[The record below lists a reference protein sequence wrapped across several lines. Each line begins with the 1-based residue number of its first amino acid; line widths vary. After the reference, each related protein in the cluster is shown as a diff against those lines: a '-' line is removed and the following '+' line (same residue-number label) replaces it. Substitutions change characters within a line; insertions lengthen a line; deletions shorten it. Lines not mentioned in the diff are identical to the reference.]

1 VLEDIFDLQDEIV
14 RKISIA
20 LLGEIEI
27 SSLQRSK
34 RKPTE
39 NISSYEYLLRGKENH
54 HKFTKEANE
63 EALKNFDKAIEL
75 DANNAQ
81 AYAWKC
87 CTLGQTMFR
96 GFSDRK
102 PEEIFAEAKQNIDK
116 ALELNEND
124 FECHRM
130 LSAVYLSNH
139 DYLLAEDHGRKA
151 FNMVPNDPRVLSG
164 YGEVLV
170 RTGKV
175 DKGLELLN
183 KAYELDPIPQ
193 GQSSSD
199 NRVRDLILGYFF
211 AADYNKVIELSFDIR
226 TIDERTLCLILYS
239 RSKLNQDVTNSN
251 EYKLLNTQFKNIEWE
266 QSVDRF
272 HIQDEII
279 KNELLSFIKNI

>member
-1 VLEDIFDLQDEIV
+1 MQDEIV

-34 RKPTE
+34 RKPTQ

-151 FNMVPNDPRVLSG
+151 FNMVPNDPRVLSLK
-164 YGEVLV
+164 VL
-170 RTGKV
+170 
-175 DKGLELLN
+175 
-183 KAYELDPIPQ
+183 LD
-193 GQSSSD
+193 
-199 NRVRDLILGYFF
+199 
-211 AADYNKVIELSFDIR
+211 
-226 TIDERTLCLILYS
+226 
-239 RSKLNQDVTNSN
+239 
-251 EYKLLNTQFKNIEWE
+251 
-266 QSVDRF
+266 
-272 HIQDEII
+272 H
-279 KNELLSFIKNI
+279 

>member
-1 VLEDIFDLQDEIV
+1 ML
-14 RKISIA
+14 
-20 LLGEIEI
+20 
-27 SSLQRSK
+27 
-34 RKPTE
+34 
-39 NISSYEYLLRGKENH
+39 Y
-54 HKFTKEANE
+54 
-63 EALKNFDKAIEL
+63 
-75 DANNAQ
+75 
-81 AYAWKC
+81 
-87 CTLGQTMFR
+87 LGQAMFR
-96 GFSDRK
+96 GFSDQK

-139 DYLLAEDHGRKA
+139 DYVLAEDHGKKA

-211 AADYNKVIELSFDIR
+211 AADYNKVVELSFDIR
-226 TIDERTLCLILYS
+226 TMDERTLMLDFIFA
-239 RSKLNQDVTNSN
+239 LNQN
-251 EYKLLNTQFKNIEWE
+251 
-266 QSVDRF
+266 
-272 HIQDEII
+272 
-279 KNELLSFIKNI
+279 